1 LKTHDTGYM
10 YSGDMST
17 TGTGTAAVYV
27 RISSDPKGERAG
39 VERQRADCEKLA
51 RSLGYESVRV
61 YEDND
66 KSAYSGKPRPAFER
80 MLADAG
86 AGRIDTLIVWAID
99 RLYRRLT
106 DLERIVTDLDAAK
119 VSVHAVKSGDLDLST
134 ADGRLHARLLGSVAQ
149 HESEKKS
156 ERIAAR
162 AKQRATVE
170 RRMTAAQR
178 PFGWKHTDDGLRPD
192 ETEAPALAAAYAD
205 ILDGLSL
212 NATHKRLAARIDVGK
227 MTATTLGTILRNC
240 RNGGLVRYQGQIVGE
255 SADGCQ
261 IVDRDTFERA
271 AAILNDPS
279 RRTSPGRPANTW
291 LGGGLLTCGR
301 CGSNMA
307 AGRKGDA
314 GERTGVYVCSR
325 NKHLTRRRD
334 LIDSRVLTQAG
345 DVLAAMGARGLLA
358 QATAEDTGAHELR
371 QRIAAAEDR
380 LDQLAAL
387 LATGD
392 LDPADFAAATAKIR
406 AGMTADAD
414 ALTAR
419 AQRPALATLAT
430 SQDTAAA
437 WQAMIEADD
446 RDTVRAILR
455 DLIEVIVMGTD
466 RTARITWQ
474 PWTGLEPSTIPSGPW
489 ITPADLTDR
498 RAKVAALRR
507 QGNNISQI
515 ARALTM
521 HRNTVRDDLKHE
533 GLYEGSNA

>member
-1 LKTHDTGYM
+1 M
-10 YSGDMST
+10 YCGDMST

-106 DLERIVTDLDAAK
+106 DLERIVTDLDAAR

-170 RRMTAAQR
+170 RRMTTAQR
-178 PFGWKHTDDGLRPD
+178 PFGWKHTADGLRPD

-212 NATHKRLAARIDVGK
+212 YATHKRLAARIDVGK
-227 MTATTLGTILRNC
+227 MTSSTLGLILRNC
-240 RNGGLVRYQGQIVGE
+240 RNGGLVRYHGQIVGE
-255 SADGCQ
+255 AADGYK
-261 IVDRDTFERA
+261 IVDRDTYERA

-307 AGRKGDA
+307 AGRKGDGKNA
-314 GERTGVYVCSR
+314 VYVCSR
-325 NKHLTRRRD
+325 NMHLTRRRD
-334 LIDSRVLTQAG
+334 LIDAPVLTQAG

-406 AGMTADAD
+406 AGMAADAD

-430 SQDTAAA
+430 SDDVGAA
-437 WQAMIEADD
+437 WQALIEADD
-446 RDTVRAILR
+446 RDVVRAILA
-455 DLIEVIVMGTD
+455 DLID
-466 RTARITWQ
+466 RVALGADRAATITWAA
-474 PWTGLEPSTIPSGPW
+474 WTGLGTSTVPPGPW
-489 ITPADLTDR
+489 VRVDNDER
-498 RAKVAALRR
+498 RAKVAALHA
-507 QGNNISQI
+507 QGRNLSAI
-515 ARALTM
+515 AREVGV
-521 HRNTVRDDLKHE
+521 HRQTVRNDLKAQ
-533 GLYEGSNA
+533 GLYEAAQ